1 MNLLRIRCGLS
12 DEPLWCRWV
21 LRRGNA
27 EPVGGEGLLTDL
39 PHSDRVQLI
48 LPAAQVLFVRVRLP
62 GRSRSRRDGPLLA
75 FAVEEKTL
83 PEPDANQVTWVG
95 AEGDEDVV
103 AVVDKEALQRVLDT
117 FASVAIHVD
126 EVYCETLLLPRTA
139 GEWSLVWEDGEAF
152 TRTGEFEG
160 AATDCGGRASP
171 PLSLHLMLKEAE
183 TRGAR
188 PTSIALHTTMPAN
201 ELAGEAITA
210 PDIEAWQR
218 ELGIPIHLGGT
229 WDWRAALPDSSVDLL
244 QGRKQRQ
251 NFSGILKRLRPA
263 GWIAGAV
270 LAIHAMALTAEW
282 IWLANEQR
290 ALRQQME
297 SRFRAIFPAAVAVV
311 DPALQ
316 MRRKLVEA
324 RRAAGLPDRG
334 DFLPMIETVA
344 PGLRELAP
352 GSLRAISYD
361 SGKLML
367 ELAIDEAGANRIAAY
382 LRKSGLSV
390 ETSPTRAG
398 VGSEI
403 AIIQVRAS

>member
-1 MNLLRIRCGLS
+1 
-12 DEPLWCRWV
+12 
-21 LRRGNA
+21 
-27 EPVGGEGLLTDL
+27 
-39 PHSDRVQLI
+39 
-48 LPAAQVLFVRVRLP
+48 
-62 GRSRSRRDGPLLA
+62 
-75 FAVEEKTL
+75 
-83 PEPDANQVTWVG
+83 
-95 AEGDEDVV
+95 
-103 AVVDKEALQRVLDT
+103 
-117 FASVAIHVD
+117 
-126 EVYCETLLLPRTA
+126 
-139 GEWSLVWEDGEAF
+139 
-152 TRTGEFEG
+152 
-160 AATDCGGRASP
+160 
-171 PLSLHLMLKEAE
+171 
-183 TRGAR
+183 
-188 PTSIALHTTMPAN
+188 MPAN

-229 WDWRAALPDSSVDLL
+229 WDWRAALPDSNADLL

-251 NFSGILKRLRPA
+251 NFAGILKRLRPA
-263 GWIAGAV
+263 GWIVGAV

-316 MRRKLVEA
+316 MRRKLVEV
-324 RRAAGLPDRG
+324 RRAAGLPDSG

-352 GSLRAISYD
+352 GSLRTISYD

-367 ELAIDEAGANRIAAY
+367 ELAIDEAGAHRIASH

-390 ETSPTRAG
+390 EASPARAG